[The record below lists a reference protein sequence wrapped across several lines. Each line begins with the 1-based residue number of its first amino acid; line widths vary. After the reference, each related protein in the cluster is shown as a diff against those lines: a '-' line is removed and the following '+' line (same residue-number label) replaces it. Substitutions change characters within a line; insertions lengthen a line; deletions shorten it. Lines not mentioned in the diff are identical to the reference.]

1 MTDKSLTVLALS
13 SLLILSQAFGP
24 GVLESSAQNEITV
37 PASTVVTVRTTE
49 QLSAEQLEQGTSVNS
64 IVVNRDVQV
73 EGVTVIEA
81 GTPVVAQVSS
91 SDEAGRA
98 GTSGEISI
106 NLQATTAVDGSSI
119 GLSGTMSRSGE
130 GKVGQ
135 SVGIGVILC
144 PLALLMKGG
153 EGVIPA
159 DTETRTL
166 TAGEHTVTIE
176 ESQ

>member
-1 MTDKSLTVLALS
+1 MKNKSVGVLVFS
-13 SLLILSQAFGP
+13 TLLILSQAFGP
-24 GVLESSAQNEITV
+24 GVLKSFGQNEVTL
-37 PASTVVTVRTTE
+37 PASTVVPVRTSE
-49 QLSAEQLEQGTSVNS
+49 QLSSKQLQQGTSVNS
-64 IVVNRDVQV
+64 IVVNRDVRV
-73 EGVTVIEA
+73 DGVTVIEA
-81 GTPVVAQVSS
+81 GAPVIAQVSK

-135 SVGIGVILC
+135 SVGIGAILC

-153 EGVIPA
+153 EGTIPPDA
-159 DTETRTL
+159 ETRTL
-166 TAGEHTVTIE
+166 TSGEHTVVIGE
-176 ESQ
+176 N